1 VAEKPAS
8 ERTEQPTRDR
18 LRRARKE
25 GQIPQGQELP
35 SALMFGTLLVT
46 LCLAGPP
53 LLGWC
58 DRQVRL
64 GLSTA
69 VGCQAPAALLPR
81 TLATQAGSLII
92 APLPFLIGGA
102 AMSVLASLATG
113 GWTFAPS
120 HLNPKFDRIS
130 PAQGFKNLFSSQ
142 SVMRLLTSVAKLAVL
157 GVICWTYV
165 ENRMD
170 WALTLRFAEPAG
182 AIAAIAS
189 FLLGLMV
196 RIAVALAVIAIAD
209 TLYQRWK
216 YRRDL
221 RMTRQEVKEEVR
233 EHELSPQLR
242 GRIKSMQMAM
252 ARKRMMQEVPKADVV
267 VTNPTHVAVALRY
280 DAGQMDAP
288 VVIAKGADLL
298 AGRIRDLARTHDV
311 PVVERPQLA
320 RTLYATVQVGEAI
333 PEALFVSVAEIL
345 AMIYRLRKRRSTG
358 GAPAR

>member
-1 VAEKPAS
+1 
-8 ERTEQPTRDR
+8 
-18 LRRARKE
+18 
-25 GQIPQGQELP
+25 
-35 SALMFGTLLVT
+35 
-46 LCLAGPP
+46 
-53 LLGWC
+53 
-58 DRQVRL
+58 
-64 GLSTA
+64 
-69 VGCQAPAALLPR
+69 
-81 TLATQAGSLII
+81 
-92 APLPFLIGGA
+92 
-102 AMSVLASLATG
+102 
-113 GWTFAPS
+113 
-120 HLNPKFDRIS
+120 
-130 PAQGFKNLFSSQ
+130 
-142 SVMRLLTSVAKLAVL
+142 
-157 GVICWTYV
+157 
-165 ENRMD
+165 MD